1 MEDGRAGGRG
11 AKESKS
17 GEIKR
22 DQAEQE
28 ARRWRLPLPADATGL
43 KSTTLSSSLPGK

>member
-28 ARRWRLPLPADATGL
+28 AVAAAVARRRHWVKVDDVVVVVAG
-43 KSTTLSSSLPGK
+43 